1 MCMCFFFFF
10 KQKTAYE
17 MRISDWSSDVCSSD
31 LDDPLSAYSNPPIL
45 PQKRNADARAA
56 EGRRHSRVDV
66 AREALT
72 HNRAT
77 EIIHEI
83 HLALPCQHIDQW
95 RHYRRSRLENIL
107 EQAASAGFTDHND
120 IVRIYIRVV
129 VVATKYRTE
138 IVNSHHIMS
147 PDRPK
152 DTKIVTVPHLRP

>member
-1 MCMCFFFFF
+1 
-10 KQKTAYE
+10 

-31 LDDPLSAYSNPPIL
+31 LRGSDHPGDDPLSAYSNPPIL

-66 AREALT
+66 AREALP

-95 RHYRRSRLENIL
+95 SHSRRSSLENIIDK
-107 EQAASAGFTDHND
+107 AALAGL
-120 IVRIYIRVV
+120 
-129 VVATKYRTE
+129 
-138 IVNSHHIMS
+138 
-147 PDRPK
+147 
-152 DTKIVTVPHLRP
+152 PHTQKSTG